1 MGSAATGYLLGKLNG
16 RFVVTWWEGTKRRR
30 YRLGRGI
37 TKGQADADLI
47 KFVKSRELALTQDTK
62 TTIAGVMDLY
72 LKDRK
77 IDGKSIEKQRHSWKA
92 LAPTFQHLGPDDV
105 SKELCDQYRKGRLAA
120 GRKVGTIWTE
130 LSVLRAA
137 LNWAVK
143 RETITKAPHIFIGDQ
158 PAPKDRHLTRNE
170 ADQLLAAVGMPHLK
184 LFIHLALGT
193 AGRASALFELTW
205 DRVDF
210 QRRQINLRTTEQARN
225 NKRRSIVPIND
236 TLLAALLEAKEG
248 ALTPYVLEWAGH
260 PIRTVKGAFER
271 ACARCG
277 WDDVTPHVLRHT
289 AAVWMAE
296 AGVPMAVISQYLGHT
311 STAVTEKVYA
321 RFSPEYLKTAAS
333 ALEMR
338 AA

>member
-1 MGSAATGYLLGKLNG
+1 MGSADSQYSLGRLNG
-16 RFVVTWWEGTKRRR
+16 RRVVTWWEGGRRRR
-30 YRLGRGI
+30 YRLRDGLNASEAAAELTR
-37 TKGQADADLI
+37 
-47 KFVKSRELALTQDTK
+47 FVKSRELLLKREDVTIQALY
-62 TTIAGVMDLY
+62 DLY
-72 LKDRK
+72 EKDRK
-77 IDGKSIEKQRHSWKA
+77 IDGKSIEKQRHSWTA
-92 LAPTFQHLGPDDV
+92 LAPMFAHLGPDDV
-105 SKELCDQYRKGRLAA
+105 SKEICDKYRDQRLAM
-120 GRKVGTIWTE
+120 GRKTGTIWTE

-143 RETITKAPHIFIGDQ
+143 RKTIVRAPHIFIGEQ
-158 PAPKDRHLTRNE
+158 PAPKDRHLTRDE
-170 ADQLLAAVGMPHLK
+170 ADQFLAAIGMPHLK
-184 LFIHLALGT
+184 LFVHLALGT
-193 AGRASALFELTW
+193 AGRASALF
-205 DRVDF
+205 DF
-210 QRRQINLRTTEQARN
+210 TRRQINLRTTEQARN

-296 AGVPMAVISQYLGHT
+296 AGVPMAVISQYLGHS
-311 STAVTEKVYA
+311 STATTEKVYA
-321 RFSPEYLKTAAS
+321 RFSPEYLKTASA

>member
-1 MGSAATGYLLGKLNG
+1 MGSAASQYSLGKLNG
-16 RFVVTWWEGTKRRR
+16 RRVVTWWEGGRRRR
-30 YRLGRGI
+30 YRLRDGLNASEAAAELTR
-37 TKGQADADLI
+37 
-47 KFVKSRELALTQDTK
+47 FVKSRELLLERQDT
-62 TTIAGVMDLY
+62 ICAALMDLY

-77 IDGKSIEKQRHSWKA
+77 IDGKSIEKQRHSWTA
-92 LAPTFQHLGPDDV
+92 LAPTFAHLGPDDV
-105 SKELCDQYRKGRLAA
+105 SKEICDKYRDHRLAM
-120 GRKVGTIWTE
+120 GRKIGTVWTE

-143 RETITKAPHIFIGDQ
+143 RKTIARAPHIYIGSQ
-158 PAPKDRHLTRNE
+158 PAPKDRHLTRDE
-170 ADQLLAAVGMPHLK
+170 ADQLIAAIGMPHLK
-184 LFIHLALGT
+184 LFVHLALGT

-236 TLLAALLEAKEG
+236 TLLAALLDAKEG

-260 PIRTVKGAFER
+260 PIKTVKGAFER
-271 ACARCG
+271 ATARCG

-296 AGVPMAVISQYLGHT
+296 AGVPMPVISQYLGHT

-321 RFSPEYLKTAAS
+321 RFSPEYLKTAAA

>member
-37 TKGQADADLI
+37 SKGQADADLI
-47 KFVKSRELALTQDTK
+47 KFVKSRELALTNDSK
-62 TTIAGVMDLY
+62 TTIQAIVDLY
-72 LKDRK
+72 IADRK
-77 IDGKSIEKQRHSWKA
+77 IDGKSVEKQVHSWKA
-92 LAPTFQHLGPDDV
+92 LAPMFAHLGPGDV
-105 SKELCDQYRKGRLAA
+105 SKELCDKYRDNRLAM
-120 GRKVGTIWTE
+120 GRKIGTIWTE
-130 LSVLRAA
+130 LSVMRAA
-137 LNWAVK
+137 LNWAVD
-143 RETITKAPHIFIGDQ
+143 REKIEKAPHIFIGKM
-158 PAPKDRHLTRNE
+158 PAPKDRHLTRAE
-170 ADQLLAAVGMPHLK
+170 AAQLLAAIGMPHLK
-184 LFIHLALGT
+184 LFVHLALGT
-193 AGRASALFELTW
+193 AGRASALFELEW
-205 DRVDF
+205 ARVDF
-210 QRRQINLRTTEQARN
+210 QRRQINLRTSEQARN
-225 NKRRSIVPIND
+225 NKRRSIVPITD